1 MIAVYHLATGELVGI
16 TSDADR
22 LRLRVDGYGCAD
34 VTIPDGAW
42 IWDAATLT
50 IAPTPTSNSDL
61 VATAIETITRHLAAL
76 TVEQLVDTLTAGV
89 VATKVP
95 ADWLDAAMALAKGWQ
110 LDATPPTR
118 EDTR

>member
-34 VTIPDGAW
+34 VTIPDSAW
-42 IWDAATLT
+42 IWDAVTLT
-50 IAPTPTSNSDL
+50 IAPMPTSNSDL
-61 VATAIETITRHLAAL
+61 ITTAIETITRHLSTL
-76 TVEQLVDTLTAGV
+76 TVEQLVDTLTTGV
-89 VATKVP
+89 IAAP
-95 ADWLDAAMALAKGWQ
+95 ADWLDAAMALAKSWQ
-110 LDATPPTR
+110 LDTTR